1 MRLKRLDVKNYM
13 KIRIAQIDLGAG
25 GGVTSI
31 VGRNGQG
38 KSSLFSGINVLLRG
52 MRFAPTDPI
61 HHGAKDATIRGEFTD
76 PDLVVERTISG
87 GRSEL
92 TVMAA
97 GARTGMKSPQDVL
110 DRFISPFAYNPLEF
124 ERAKPHER
132 VSQLARISGVD
143 LVAHEAKRKALF
155 DERTVVNRQ
164 LKAAQGSFDCMPQID
179 APDEPVLVAE
189 LVQQLTAAQASNAHR
204 DTALRTLEAARNKA
218 QTSAFA
224 VEEARKALE
233 RAETQY
239 MADVHAFEVAQG
251 TLEASPPLVDT
262 APIATA
268 LQNAEATNARV
279 RAKQARNAKL
289 EEVRKLEAASDALT
303 QQLADHAASLEAA
316 IANAKLPVAG
326 LTFDS
331 TDVKYRGVP
340 FDQASSAERVRVSV
354 ALGIAANPDLKLMLI
369 PDYGS
374 LLDEMSMAV
383 INDIAEAADVDVLI
397 ERVDDGR
404 QPGIVIEDGVVA
416 EIREA
421 APVD

>member
-1 MRLKRLDVKNYM
+1 MRLKRLDIKNYM
-13 KIRIAQIDLGAG
+13 KIRIAQIDLSGG

-92 TVMAA
+92 TVTAA

-110 DRFISPFAYNPLEF
+110 DRFVSPFSYNPLEF
-124 ERAKPHER
+124 DRAKPQER
-132 VSQLARISGVD
+132 LSQIARLCGVD
-143 LVAHEAKRKALF
+143 LAAHEAKRKTLF

-164 LKAAQGSFDCMPQID
+164 LKAAQGAFDSMPPVD
-179 APDEPVLVAE
+179 APDEPIVMAE
-189 LVQQLTAAQASNAHR
+189 LVAKFNTAQLSNSARDAAERSLEEA
-204 DTALRTLEAARNKA
+204 RTRAR
-218 QTSAFA
+218 TSALA
-224 VEEARKALE
+224 VDAARKALE
-233 RAETQY
+233 RAQAQY
-239 MADVHAFEVAQG
+239 LADDGACTAAESK
-251 TLEASPPLVDT
+251 LEAAPPIVDV
-262 APIATA
+262 APIAAAMQT
-268 LQNAEATNARV
+268 AEATNARV

-289 EEVRKLEAASDALT
+289 AEVRVHEAASESLT
-303 QQLADHAASLEAA
+303 KLLDEHAASLEAA
-316 IANAKLPVAG
+316 IAKAKLPVDG

-340 FDQASSAERVRVSV
+340 FDQASSYERIRVSV
-354 ALGIAANPDLKLMLI
+354 ALGIAANPELKLMLI
-369 PDYGS
+369 PDLGS
-374 LLDEMSMAV
+374 LIDDMGMAV
-383 INDIAEAADVDVLI
+383 INDLAEAADVDVLI
-397 ERVDDGR
+397 ERVDDGQ

-421 APVD
+421 VPAD